1 MKDDA
6 VDPLID
12 EVLNRFPNCNA
23 DVRASIAEELNEKTP
38 RVWTAVQELGFDNSI
53 IRSNLYRCFARVH
66 CYIVLQYS
74 TTVLGVGG
82 DATIESL
89 QTSGGKPDTIK
100 ALKVIEAAAKTI
112 EDQAKRLRA
121 SRQNAE
127 VEHDAKRSLAL
138 ERIENSLQSALGQR
152 SDTESAGET
161 DLFDLPPVAKVMQAL
176 ATAARQEA
184 AAGIQKIRKRRLQG
198 RIMFVKDLALVWES
212 AKGAKPSAHKN
223 NEIDGYVSPFGRFVA
238 AAWPEGLGNSPS
250 DDTIKR
256 YMTMPQTS

>member
-1 MKDDA
+1 M
-6 VDPLID
+6 DPII
-12 EVLNRFPNCNA
+12 EEALNRFPNYP
-23 DVRASIAEELNEKTP
+23 DGFRATLTDALVESTP
-38 RVWTAVQELGFDNSI
+38 KVNVAIQEIGLDKPLV
-53 IRSNLYRCFARVH
+53 RSNLYRCFARAY

-74 TTVLGVGG
+74 TTMLGVGG
-82 DATIESL
+82 DFTIESL
-89 QTSGGKPDTIK
+89 HNSGGKTDTIR
-100 ALKVIEAAAKTI
+100 ALKVIESAARTI

-127 VEHDAKRSLAL
+127 IEDDNERLIAL
-138 ERIENSLQSALGQR
+138 ERIEGALQSALGQR
-152 SDTESAGET
+152 FDTEPAAGNT
-161 DLFDLPPVAKVMQAL
+161 DLFDLSPIAKVMQAL
-176 ATAARQEA
+176 ATAASEEA
-184 AAGIQKIRKRRLQG
+184 AAGMGKIRKRRLQG

-256 YMTMPQTS
+256 YMMMPQTS